1 MASKVFSVLR
11 SASRLSGTN
20 ATRRSFMST
29 FRSGRGQSV
38 NLSPLLLGSL
48 TAVAAASGATYFANK
63 CEGNLFQTVSASAYV
78 PPKMPDAKA
87 TKTDRTFIMIKPDG
101 VQRGLIADIIKRFEQ
116 RGYKLV
122 AMKFMQASEE
132 HLKTHYAD
140 LSGKPFFAG
149 LIKYVGSGPVV
160 AMVWEGLDI
169 VKSGRMMLGE
179 TNPLESK
186 PGSIRGDYSVQV
198 GRNIIHGSDTNEN
211 AAKEIKLWFSE
222 KELVDWK
229 PLLASQIYED

>member
-1 MASKVFSVLR
+1 
-11 SASRLSGTN
+11 
-20 ATRRSFMST
+20 
-29 FRSGRGQSV
+29 
-38 NLSPLLLGSL
+38 
-48 TAVAAASGATYFANK
+48 
-63 CEGNLFQTVSASAYV
+63 
-78 PPKMPDAKA
+78 MPDAKPS
-87 TKTDRTFIMIKPDG
+87 KTDRTFIMIKPDG

-132 HLKTHYAD
+132 HLKKHYAD
-140 LSGKPFFAG
+140 LSERPFFPG

-160 AMVWEGLDI
+160 AMVWEGLNI

-179 TNPLESK
+179 TNPLDSK

-211 AAKEIKLWFSE
+211 AAKEISLWFSE

-229 PLLASQIYED
+229 PALESQVYED